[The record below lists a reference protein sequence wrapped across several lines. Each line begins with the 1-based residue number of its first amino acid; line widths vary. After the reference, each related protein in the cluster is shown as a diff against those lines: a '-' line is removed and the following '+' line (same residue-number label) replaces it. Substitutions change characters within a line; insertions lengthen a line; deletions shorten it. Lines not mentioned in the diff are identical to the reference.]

1 MELFLN
7 LAWVLLALPAWWVW
21 QNTRGVQRQRHFSSL
36 QCLLALAS
44 VLVLLFPVV
53 SATDD
58 LLAMRT
64 EIEESAPGK
73 RTIRQAGA
81 DGCSICNNRFQGPA
95 VLLATV
101 VSFAFDN
108 KQLAAWHHPSL
119 FVKAPPP
126 ILRFSRAPPFSRLA

>member
-7 LAWVLLALPAWWVW
+7 LAWVLLALPAYWLWR
-21 QNTRGVQRQRHFSSL
+21 RGVRSHRHFSAP

-44 VLVLLFPVV
+44 VLVLLFPVI

-64 EIEESAPGK
+64 EIDESVPGK

-81 DGCSICNNRFQGPA
+81 DRCSICNNRFQGPA
-95 VLLATV
+95 AVLATAASFTLDNEQRVTRHRPSLLVRPAASTLLA
-101 VSFAFDN
+101 
-108 KQLAAWHHPSL
+108 
-119 FVKAPPP
+119 
-126 ILRFSRAPPFSRLA
+126 SRAPPCFPLV